1 MRVSSTRIRARSG
14 SRLLFC
20 VVVPAAFGT
29 WGCSSQPPLD
39 SATVERSGTPT
50 TAQTPTP
57 ELRLRVL
64 FMGNSHTTV
73 HDVPATVAAMVSA
86 ARPAV
91 SVDVTTAP
99 GHMFLSERLT
109 DEPTLALMRQGHWDA
124 VVFQAQ
130 KYSASGAYSYS
141 TTEAQEL
148 VRRATARAALPVL
161 FPEWPR
167 RDIPEAD
174 RIFELHVSI
183 ARQTPACV
191 APVPQAF
198 DESLKRSPS
207 VSLHA
212 DDGNH
217 SSQEGAFLAALVLF
231 ATITTDSPSTVP
243 TLDNGI
249 DPATQAQLRVAATA
263 AVRTAPPRRL
273 CPDAGRFRPGG

>member
-1 MRVSSTRIRARSG
+1 MAVACVVLCVASPVAGCETPSSPSSSTA
-14 SRLLFC
+14 
-20 VVVPAAFGT
+20 
-29 WGCSSQPPLD
+29 
-39 SATVERSGTPT
+39 ERPRTPH
-50 TAQTPTP
+50 TAQTPTHDGQ
-57 ELRLRVL
+57 LRVL

-174 RIFELHVSI
+174 RIFELHASI

-191 APVPQAF
+191 APVPRHLT
-198 DESLKRSPS
+198 SR
-207 VSLHA
+207 
-212 DDGNH
+212 
-217 SSQEGAFLAALVLF
+217 
-231 ATITTDSPSTVP
+231 
-243 TLDNGI
+243 
-249 DPATQAQLRVAATA
+249 
-263 AVRTAPPRRL
+263 
-273 CPDAGRFRPGG
+273 